1 MVKRMMS
8 KDRRTVLSSAWAG
21 CVGLIVLEA
30 LPSAGWAAAFSQADA
45 TAALRAALD
54 RGAQVAVRQ
63 LGATD
68 GFLSNDKVRIG
79 LPDVLEK
86 AAPILRTVGRG
97 AQLDELVT
105 SMNHAA
111 ENAVALA
118 QPLLLQAIKSMS
130 LQDAQRIL
138 QGGDNAVTEYFAGKT
153 RVPLGQKFQPVVS
166 KSLDKL
172 SITKQYNDLAQK
184 AGKLGLVQGTLV
196 TVQDH
201 VTQRALDGLYFVIG
215 EEERRIRRDPVGTG
229 STLLKKVFGAL

>member
-1 MVKRMMS
+1 MDKRMMS

-21 CVGLIVLEA
+21 CVGLIALEA

-68 GFLSNDKVRIG
+68 GFLANDKVRIG
-79 LPDVLEK
+79 LPEVLEK

-184 AGKLGLVQGTLV
+184 ASKLGLVQGQLV

>member
-1 MVKRMMS
+1 MDKKMMS

-21 CVGLIVLEA
+21 CVGLIALEA

-79 LPDVLEK
+79 LPEVLEK

-184 AGKLGLVQGTLV
+184 ASKLGLVQGQLV

>member
-1 MVKRMMS
+1 MDKRMMS

-21 CVGLIVLEA
+21 CVGLIALEA

-79 LPDVLEK
+79 LPEVLEK

-184 AGKLGLVQGTLV
+184 ASKLGLVQGQLV

>member
-1 MVKRMMS
+1 MMS

-21 CVGLIVLEA
+21 CIGLIALEA

-68 GFLSNDKVRIG
+68 GFLANDKVRIG
-79 LPDVLEK
+79 LPEVLEK

-184 AGKLGLVQGTLV
+184 AGKLGLVQGQLV

>member
-1 MVKRMMS
+1 M
-8 KDRRTVLSSAWAG
+8 DRRTVLSSSWAAIA
-21 CVGLIVLEA
+21 GLLVLEA
-30 LPSAGWAAAFSQADA
+30 LPVAGWAAPFSQADA
-45 TAALRAALD
+45 SAALKAALE
-54 RGAQVAVRQ
+54 RGAQIAVKQ
-63 LGATD
+63 LGTTD
-68 GFLSNDKVRIG
+68 GFLANDKVRIG

-118 QPLLLQAIKSMS
+118 QPLLMQAIRSMT

-138 QGGDNAVTEYFAGKT
+138 QGGENAVTDYFASRT
-153 RVPLGQKFQPVVS
+153 RTPLGQKFQPVVS
-166 KSLDKL
+166 KALDKL
-172 SITKQYNDLAQK
+172 AITKQYNDLTTK
-184 AGKLGLVQGTLV
+184 ASKLGLIQGQAV

-215 EEERRIRRDPVGTG
+215 EEERRIRKDPVGTG
-229 STLLKKVFGAL
+229 SALLRKVFGAL